1 MKPTKKFSAG
11 AVVATVWTNQAKDS
25 DGEYKTISIER
36 NYKDS
41 EGNWKSTAT
50 LRTSDLPKASLVLN
64 KAYEFLSL
72 KQEV

>member
-11 AVVATVWTNQAKDS
+11 AIVATVWTNPTKDS
-25 DGEYKTISIER
+25 DGEYNTISIER

-41 EGNWKSTAT
+41 DGNWKSTTT